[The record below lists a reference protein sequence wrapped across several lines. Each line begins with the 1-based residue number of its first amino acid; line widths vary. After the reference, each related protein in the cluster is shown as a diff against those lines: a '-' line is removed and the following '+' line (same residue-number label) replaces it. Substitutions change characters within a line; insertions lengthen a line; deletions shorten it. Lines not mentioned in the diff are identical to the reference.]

1 MFDVLVDTHL
11 EAFRD
16 WAKGGDFDAMV
27 TLAGHLQ
34 EGKHTRRN
42 EKLALK
48 ILDHVLE
55 RKAEITFPE
64 VYWNAL
70 GWKSQLV
77 DEETAEQIYL
87 ELIRDMT
94 RYPLEKWVFHHLG
107 HAVQWLE
114 SFHLDRETGN

>member
-1 MFDVLVDTHL
+1 MFDVLVDTRL

-55 RKAEITFPE
+55 RKAEITFPV

-77 DEETAEQIYL
+77 NEETAAQIFV
-87 ELIRDMT
+87 ELIQDMT
-94 RYPLEKWVFHHLG
+94 SYPLEKWDISYLSY
-107 HAVQWLE
+107 AVQSLE
-114 SFHLDRETGN
+114 NLRLDRETGN